1 VLLEQFLAAEECA
14 TFTLEAVAVQS
25 GMVAKGKDRAED
37 GVTEAAR
44 GCHVGS
50 AFDD

>member
-1 VLLEQFLAAEECA
+1 MLLEQFLAAEECA
-14 TFTLEAVAVQS
+14 AFTLEAVTVQS
-25 GMVAKGKDRAED
+25 GMVAKGKDRAE
-37 GVTEAAR
+37 GGIAEAAR